1 MKKLLKKQGFTLV
14 ELIVVIAIMALL
26 LAILIPS
33 LSTQQSF
40 EQEVREN
47 ARAFYSNIQELMV
60 DEKLNGTVL
69 NTGSATENSKYTLIY
84 AEVKLPNTAT
94 AQTDVSVI
102 FGSNISEIR
111 SGTPANVNDEDNP
124 IEKLQE
130 FAGSLNKL
138 LRASDNE
145 GYYYAV
151 VDDKYRVVYTYYSQ
165 YVDFDALK
173 VATFERDYVVKAN
186 GEENYLGA
194 YPFYMNLSSDK
205 WRWEELL
212 PDPNKIAY
220 HLD

>member
-26 LAILIPS
+26 LAVLVPT
-33 LSTQQSF
+33 LSNQQSL
-40 EQEVREN
+40 EQETREN
-47 ARAFYSNIQELMV
+47 ARAFYSNVQGLMV
-60 DEKLNGTVL
+60 EEKLRGTVL
-69 NTGSATENSKYTLIY
+69 NSGSATENSKYTLIY
-84 AEVKLPNTAT
+84 AEVTLPNTAT

-102 FGSNISEIR
+102 FGDDISAIK

-130 FAGSLNKL
+130 FAGSLNML
-138 LRASDNE
+138 LRASDKA

-186 GEENYLGA
+186 GEENFLGA
-194 YPFYMNLSSDK
+194 YPFYMNFSSEK
-205 WRWEELL
+205 WRWEEIL
-212 PDPNKIAY
+212 PDPIKIAY
-220 HLD
+220 HFD